1 MTSGR
6 GVAAVQSV
14 DRALMV
20 MEILAKLG
28 AAGVTEIAA
37 ELGVHKS
44 TVSRLIAVLES
55 RGYVEQLSE
64 RGKYRLGFSIV
75 RLAGS
80 TSAPMDLTRQGQG
93 TCDALATQTGET
105 TNIAI
110 LDGDRIINVVEAIGA
125 AGVAL
130 RTWVGQSC
138 PAHTTSS
145 GKMLLSELT
154 AAELRSR
161 LGERLE
167 SFTPNTIVT
176 VGALE
181 AELATARANGWAA
194 VNEELEIGLNAVS
207 APIRDSA
214 GRNRCSAERFGTLV
228 PAGTRRLRGAGA
240 ADDRRSRADQSQARV
255 FGLTCPTL
263 LTALRQTTRMVARY
277 AHVAHCTT
285 TDRPLYAAG
294 DLRRRFATYGEPK
307 EQCPPGNLSGP
318 VPLRSGISGK

>member
-1 MTSGR
+1 MVMTEETGGASEATGESPGR

-28 AAGVTEIAA
+28 AAGVTEIAT

-93 TCDALATQTGET
+93 TLDALAKETGET

-110 LDGDRIINVVEAIGA
+110 LDGDRIINVVEAIGS

-138 PAHTTSS
+138 AAHTTSS
-145 GKMLLSELT
+145 GKVLLSELT
-154 AAELRSR
+154 AADLRSR

-176 VGALE
+176 LAALE
-181 AELATARANGWAA
+181 AELATVRANGWAA

-207 APIRDSA
+207 GPIRDSA
-214 GRNRCSAERFGTLV
+214 GEIVAALSVSGPSYRLEPPGFEAVARRAIDAANQIS
-228 PAGTRRLRGAGA
+228 RRLG
-240 ADDRRSRADQSQARV
+240 
-255 FGLTCPTL
+255 
-263 LTALRQTTRMVARY
+263 Y
-277 AHVAHCTT
+277 
-285 TDRPLYAAG
+285 
-294 DLRRRFATYGEPK
+294 
-307 EQCPPGNLSGP
+307 SG
-318 VPLRSGISGK
+318 

>member
-1 MTSGR
+1 MTEQMDDGANPGASGATGENLGANGR

-55 RGYVEQLSE
+55 RGYVEQLSD
-64 RGKYRLGFSIV
+64 RGKYRLGFSVV

-80 TSAPMDLTRQGQG
+80 TSAPMDLTKQGQG

-105 TNIAI
+105 TNLAI
-110 LDGDRIINVVEAIGA
+110 LDGDRIINVVEAIGT

-138 PAHTTSS
+138 PAHATSS
-145 GKMLLSELT
+145 GKVLLSELT

-161 LGERLE
+161 LGEKLT
-167 SFTPNTIVT
+167 SFTPNTIVEL
-176 VGALE
+176 GGLE

-207 APIRDSA
+207 APVRDSA
-214 GRNRCSAERFGTLV
+214 GGIVAALSVSGPSYRLE
-228 PAGTRRLRGAGA
+228 PAGFGAVAQLTIDAAGQISRRLGYTG
-240 ADDRRSRADQSQARV
+240 
-255 FGLTCPTL
+255 
-263 LTALRQTTRMVARY
+263 
-277 AHVAHCTT
+277 
-285 TDRPLYAAG
+285 
-294 DLRRRFATYGEPK
+294 
-307 EQCPPGNLSGP
+307 
-318 VPLRSGISGK
+318 

>member
-1 MTSGR
+1 VSGENEAGGR
-6 GVAAVQSV
+6 SVAAVQSV

-80 TSAPMDLTRQGQG
+80 TSAPMDLTRQGQS
-93 TCDALATQTGET
+93 TCDALARETGET
-105 TNIAI
+105 TNLAI
-110 LDGDRIINVVEAIGA
+110 LDGDRIINVVEAIGT

-138 PAHTTSS
+138 PAHATSS
-145 GKMLLSELT
+145 GKVLLSELR
-154 AAELRSR
+154 AAEVHSR
-161 LGERLE
+161 FGDRLE
-167 SFTPNTIVT
+167 SFTPNTIVELT
-176 VGALE
+176 ALE
-181 AELATARANGWAA
+181 AELATARKNGWAA

-207 APIRDSA
+207 APVRDSA
-214 GRNRCSAERFGTLV
+214 GKIVSALSVSGPSYRME
-228 PAGTRRLRGAGA
+228 PAGFGEVARLTIEAARQISRRLG
-240 ADDRRSRADQSQARV
+240 
-255 FGLTCPTL
+255 
-263 LTALRQTTRMVARY
+263 
-277 AHVAHCTT
+277 
-285 TDRPLYAAG
+285 
-294 DLRRRFATYGEPK
+294 YG
-307 EQCPPGNLSGP
+307 
-318 VPLRSGISGK
+318 